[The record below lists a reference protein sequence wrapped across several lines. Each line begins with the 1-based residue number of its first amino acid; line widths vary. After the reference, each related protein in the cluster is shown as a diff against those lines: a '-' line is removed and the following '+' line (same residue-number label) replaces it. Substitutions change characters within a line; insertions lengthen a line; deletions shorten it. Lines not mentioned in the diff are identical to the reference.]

1 MVCGEASH
9 DDEKARLIPAFCLQ
23 KHIRISLYDFMI
35 LTPDQTVEAL
45 RAAGEP
51 TRLRVLSL
59 LAGDELSVME
69 LSRILDQSQPR
80 VSRHLKLMTEAG
92 LIERFPDGARV
103 FYRLTSDA
111 PARRLIDTILDVLDV
126 SAGEAD
132 DRRLEEVRRE
142 RESAAEAYFERVAP
156 QWDRIRSLYVSETA
170 VEAAI
175 QKAAG
180 DGPFD
185 RIVDLGT
192 GSGRMLTLLGK
203 KAKMS
208 VGLDLSHNMLNIAR
222 ANVAR
227 AGLDKVE
234 LRHGDI
240 FATRLSPESA
250 DLVLVHQVLHYLADP
265 ATAVAEAARL
275 VSPGG
280 RLLIVDFAP
289 HQLEHLR
296 EEHQHR
302 RLGFSDAE
310 MCGWLD
316 EAGLVPSAPIA
327 LPPDTDGLTVVIW
340 TARRPTE
347 ARANAA

>member
-1 MVCGEASH
+1 M
-9 DDEKARLIPAFCLQ
+9 
-23 KHIRISLYDFMI
+23 SLTADH
-35 LTPDQTVEAL
+35 TVEAL

-59 LAGDELSVME
+59 LAGEELSVME

-80 VSRHLKLMTEAG
+80 VSRHLKLMTDAG

-111 PARRLIDTILDVLDV
+111 PARRLIDTVLDVLD
-126 SAGEAD
+126 SGAGEAD
-132 DRRLEEVRRE
+132 DRRLEEVRRD
-142 RESAAEAYFERVAP
+142 REVAAGAYFERIAP
-156 QWDRIRSLYVSETA
+156 QWDRIRSLYVCETA

-175 QKAAG
+175 LKAAG
-180 DGPFD
+180 DGPFE
-185 RIVDLGT
+185 RVVDLGT
-192 GSGRMLTLLGK
+192 GSGRMLTLLGR

-208 VGLDLSHNMLNIAR
+208 LGLDLSQNMLNIAR
-222 ANVAR
+222 ANVTR

-240 FATRLSPESA
+240 FSTRLPERSA

-265 ATAVAEAARL
+265 AAAVAEAARL
-275 VSPGG
+275 VMPGG

-289 HQLEHLR
+289 HALEHLR

-302 RLGFSDAE
+302 RLGFADDE
-310 MCGWLD
+310 MRRWLG
-316 EAGLVPSAPIA
+316 EAGLTASAPIA
-327 LPPDTDGLTVVIW
+327 LPPDSDGLTVVFW
-340 TARRPTE
+340 TAERAAE
-347 ARANAA
+347 AGARVA